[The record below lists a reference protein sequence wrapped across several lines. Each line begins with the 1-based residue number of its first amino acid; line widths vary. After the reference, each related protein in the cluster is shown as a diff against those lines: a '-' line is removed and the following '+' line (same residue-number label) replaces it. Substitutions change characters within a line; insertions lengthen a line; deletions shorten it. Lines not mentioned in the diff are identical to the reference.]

1 MKIFFDVNVVL
12 DLAIRKEQD
21 QQLFDPILQSIQD
34 DKIQGY
40 LTAGVIQ
47 TSCYFLLKYLK
58 YRKTKEVISYLL
70 PYFQF
75 LGGEK
80 IHIKEALEMGVEDI
94 EDAVF
99 YQIALDYEMDGILTN
114 DKEFL
119 KHSKPHFPILTPFQL
134 IEKIK

>member
-12 DLAIRKEQD
+12 DLAIRKEKD

-34 DKIQGY
+34 GKIQGY

-58 YRKTKEVISYLL
+58 YQKTKEVISYLL
-70 PYFQF
+70 PYFKF

-119 KHSKPHFPILTPFQL
+119 KLSKQHLPVLTPIQL
-134 IEKIK
+134 LERL